1 MARLTPPPSQKYLMP
16 RVADAVGPHNEAERQ
31 LYEQI
36 VEGLHSGE
44 GTEYE
49 HVEAFAAELR
59 ARLKH
64 RNR

>member
-16 RVADAVGPHNEAERQ
+16 RAADAVGPQNEAERQ

-36 VEGLHSGE
+36 AEGLRSGD

-49 HVEAFAAELR
+49 HVETFAAELR
-59 ARLKH
+59 ARLRR
-64 RNR
+64 RNP